1 MSAEFFS
8 PQRTYVQRYW
18 VNKDFWKSPDGPVFL
33 YIGGEGGID
42 ESTVM
47 GGETIY
53 VKHNLHITI

>member
-1 MSAEFFS
+1 MFS
-8 PQRTYVQRYW
+8 LQRTYVQRYC
-18 VNKDFWKSPDGPVFL
+18 VNKDLWKSPDGPVFL

-53 VKHNLHITI
+53 AQRNLSSML